1 MKYALCLLA
10 VLAIGVVTCG
20 AVRAQTTEDS
30 VKAALHTLFAAMKD
44 GDSAASFRA
53 FTDSSIM
60 QSEAPGGTFK
70 TFSPLFF
77 AHRVASMGSGAAD
90 ERIHIDLLHVDGSL
104 AMVWAPYS
112 FFLKGKFHHCG
123 VDSFQL
129 IRTPQGWKIQ
139 YIIYTVRTSGCP
151 VGTPDAP

>member
-10 VLAIGVVTCG
+10 VLAIGVIAG
-20 AVRAQTTEDS
+20 GHVRAQTTEDS
-30 VKAALHTLFAAMKD
+30 VKAAIHTLFVAMKD

-53 FTDSSIM
+53 FTDSAIM
-60 QSEAPGGTFK
+60 QSESPGGAYK
-70 TFSPLFF
+70 TFSPLSF
-77 AHRVASMGSGAAD
+77 AHRIASIGPGAAD
-90 ERIHIDLLHVDGSL
+90 ERIHIDLLRVDGSL

-129 IRTPQGWKIQ
+129 IRTAQGWKIQ

-151 VGTPDAP
+151 MGTPDAP